1 MICDAGGG
9 TVDLAIYKI
18 LGSLQ
23 NLEIGEVCARS
34 GANCGSLFLDLRYGF
49 CFIWRA
55 YGLTMMAGFRFR
67 DLVAKLLERHPAHTD
82 AASLAYFQHAFS
94 ETDKLSFR
102 GEEDDR
108 EFLCTN

>member
-1 MICDAGGG
+1 M
-9 TVDLAIYKI
+9 V
-18 LGSLQ
+18 
-23 NLEIGEVCARS
+23 E
-34 GANCGSLFLDLRYGF
+34 
-49 CFIWRA
+49 
-55 YGLTMMAGFRFR
+55 FRFR

-108 EFLCTN
+108 ELLFILPNLIETGVNGGL